1 MICTFGNLAY
11 PHIIGCNEKDPSVRY
26 NMGLEQLKSVP
37 RTLVHDS
44 KLNHFPSFLSLI
56 ILIAALFGEESINV
70 DCFIDG
76 LKQHVSKLV
85 QLLQGAKGK

>member
-1 MICTFGNLAY
+1 M
-11 PHIIGCNEKDPSVRY
+11 IGCNEKPPSVRY
-26 NMGLEQLKSVP
+26 DMGLEQLKSVA

-56 ILIAALFGEESINV
+56 NLTATLFGEEAINA

-76 LKQHVSKLV
+76 LNENM
-85 QLLQGAKGK
+85 

>member
-1 MICTFGNLAY
+1 M
-11 PHIIGCNEKDPSVRY
+11 IGCNEKPPSVRY
-26 NMGLEQLKSVP
+26 DMGLEQLKSVA

-44 KLNHFPSFLSLI
+44 KLNRFPSFLSVI
-56 ILIAALFGEESINV
+56 ILTAALFGEESINV

-76 LKQHVSKLV
+76 LKRHVSKLV

>member
-11 PHIIGCNEKDPSVRY
+11 PHMIGCNEKAPSFRY
-26 NMGLEQLKSVP
+26 DMGLEQLKSVA

-44 KLNHFPSFLSLI
+44 KLNPFPSSLSLI
-56 ILIAALFGEESINV
+56 ILTAALFGEEPINA

-76 LKQHVSKLV
+76 LKQNM
-85 QLLQGAKGK
+85 